1 MQSHRE
7 IRSETRHNRRALRWV
22 PLAVIVILLAV
33 ASYTHFARRGEAVT
47 DAQRVTQPTPQAPPI
62 DSGKQ

>member
-7 IRSETRHNRRALRWV
+7 IKSETRHNRRALRWV

-33 ASYTHFARRGEAVT
+33 ASYTYFARRGEVVT
-47 DAQRVTQPTPQAPPI
+47 EGQRVTQPALQAPRI
-62 DSGKQ
+62 NAGKQ